1 MIHCSMQHVTCVV
14 VIASIWGKVW
24 AAPLKCASP
33 LWCPGSKVNFLANL
47 REIITFQNWEL
58 LSHPV
63 KVCISIILHLNIC
76 ILLYLC
82 YSVLVFVFYCTC
94 ICVIFGQVTKVNF
107 LANLKIERSSRL
119 LFAATAFVGN
129 WSPILCQGLQQEII
143 SHMNEMAGQAIFF
156 IRKSTLAKFA
166 YMCY

>member
-1 MIHCSMQHVTCVV
+1 MLHCSMQHVTCVV

-58 LSHPV
+58 FSPSCLSMYFYY
-63 KVCISIILHLNIC
+63 IALE
-76 ILLYLC
+76 YM
-82 YSVLVFVFYCTC
+82 YSFVFYCTC

-119 LFAATAFVGN
+119 LFAATAFVWN

-143 SHMNEMAGQAIFF
+143 SHMNEMAGQAMFF